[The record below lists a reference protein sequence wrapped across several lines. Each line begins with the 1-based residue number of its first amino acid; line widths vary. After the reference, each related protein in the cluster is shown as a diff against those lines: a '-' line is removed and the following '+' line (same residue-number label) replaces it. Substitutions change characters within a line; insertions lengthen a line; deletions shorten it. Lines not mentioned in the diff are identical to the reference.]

1 MPSVANP
8 NPDRARRGA
17 VVEKPE
23 PVIEELLPIRAAAAP
38 TTAALAPG
46 PSQVAPIAPPPQPKN
61 AFGLMAV
68 RTTRPRRIQS
78 VLVGIRIRTVEA

>member
-1 MPSVANP
+1 MDTMVRYINVTTYLSHGDAADRTEMPSVANP

-17 VVEKPE
+17 AVEKPE

-46 PSQVAPIAPPPQPKN
+46 PSQVAPIAPPPRSQRMHL
-61 AFGLMAV
+61 A
-68 RTTRPRRIQS
+68 
-78 VLVGIRIRTVEA
+78 